1 MTRPM
6 ASPPLRRFLWLYP
19 LANGGA
25 YIAFLPLLTLIVP
38 LRAAEIGGAGKVAL
52 LSETLAAGV
61 LMATVANILA
71 GMASDRTRA
80 RFGTRLP
87 WLWIGLAASWIG
99 YGLVLAARDMIALI
113 LAVAFF
119 QAGFNTLFGPM
130 TALFADKVP
139 DRLKGR
145 VSAFASLAWPA
156 GLLGTALIGLPAF
169 TGNNGRVLALIG
181 LTALLI
187 LPLLLAWPRALADVP
202 TPPAGADDKQA
213 RPRLSATFY
222 SLWAA
227 KLLVQLSGNVLHSY
241 FLFYLQELLRH
252 PSPHAPPTAEIG
264 FAGIMTLSTI
274 ATALLSIA
282 FGHSSD
288 RADRRKPFLLAA
300 IALMATGLGIL
311 ILGSSWTAALIG
323 YTLTTAGLG
332 AFMTVDIALVAQIL
346 PSDRHRGR
354 DLGVMN
360 VANTLPAMIGPMIA
374 LTILDRMGGGYDG
387 LFAFLLCALAGS
399 AIILIANRT
408 LR

>member
-1 MTRPM
+1 M
-6 ASPPLRRFLWLYP
+6 
-19 LANGGA
+19 
-25 YIAFLPLLTLIVP
+25 
-38 LRAAEIGGAGKVAL
+38 
-52 LSETLAAGV
+52 
-61 LMATVANILA
+61 
-71 GMASDRTRA
+71 
-80 RFGTRLP
+80 
-87 WLWIGLAASWIG
+87 
-99 YGLVLAARDMIALI
+99 LAARDMIALI

-181 LTALLI
+181 FTALLI

-241 FLFYLQELLRH
+241 FLFYLQDLLRH

-360 VANTLPAMIGPMIA
+360 VANTLPAMIGPMIT

>member
-1 MTRPM
+1 M

-169 TGNNGRVLALIG
+169 TGNNSRVLALSG

>member
-1 MTRPM
+1 M